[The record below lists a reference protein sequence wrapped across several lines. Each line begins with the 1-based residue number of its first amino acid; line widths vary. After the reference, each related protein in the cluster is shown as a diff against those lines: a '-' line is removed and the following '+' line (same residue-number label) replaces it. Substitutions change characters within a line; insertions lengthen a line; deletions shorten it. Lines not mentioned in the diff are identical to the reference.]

1 MKILVDT
8 REQQPLTFERFTGVT
23 VERGALPTGD
33 YSLPG
38 FESSIACER
47 KELNDLIACLQGVNR
62 ERFERELARGSR
74 MSHFSVLVEG
84 TLEDIGHGRY
94 RSNMKPKAALQS
106 IFAFMIRHRVPFL
119 FCGSRRGAEYV
130 CHSLLSK
137 FLVEMERKNNASSQ
151 IIKDHLDGLQRRR
164 CQLCAQRQTAR
175 GL

>member
-8 REQQPLTFERFTGVT
+8 REQQPFTFERFPGVV
-23 VERGALPTGD
+23 VERGTLPTGD

-47 KELNDLIACLQGVNR
+47 KELNDLIGCLQGVNR
-62 ERFERELARGSR
+62 DRFERELQRGSG
-74 MSHFSVLVEG
+74 MSHFSVVVEA

-94 RSNMKPKAALQS
+94 RSQMRPKAALQS
-106 IFAFMIRHRVPFL
+106 IFAFMIRYRVPFL

-137 FLVEMERKNNASSQ
+137 FLYEQERNNDAETRMV
-151 IIKDHLDGLQRRR
+151 G
-164 CQLCAQRQTAR
+164 
-175 GL
+175 